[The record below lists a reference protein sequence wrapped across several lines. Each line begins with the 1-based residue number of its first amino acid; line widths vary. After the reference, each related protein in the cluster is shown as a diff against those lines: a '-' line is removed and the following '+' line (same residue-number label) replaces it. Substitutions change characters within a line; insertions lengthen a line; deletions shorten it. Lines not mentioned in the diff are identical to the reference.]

1 MPFKPLSS
9 FLSTIELSTT
19 EIIFLIPF
27 LFFDDDIVIFETE
40 EILDIASPLKPL
52 LVNENKSE
60 DDLIFDVVCFKK
72 HKQRSFLFIPSPSSL
87 ISIRD
92 LPKSF
97 TITLIFLALAS
108 IEFSISS
115 FNTEE
120 GR

>member
-1 MPFKPLSS
+1 M
-9 FLSTIELSTT
+9 
-19 EIIFLIPF
+19 
-27 LFFDDDIVIFETE
+27 
-40 EILDIASPLKPL
+40 ASPLKPL

-87 ISIRD
+87 ISMSD